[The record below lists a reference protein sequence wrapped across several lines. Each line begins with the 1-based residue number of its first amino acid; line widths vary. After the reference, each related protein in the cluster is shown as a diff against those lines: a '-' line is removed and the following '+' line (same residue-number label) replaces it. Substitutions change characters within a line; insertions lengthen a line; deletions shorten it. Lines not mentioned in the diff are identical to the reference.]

1 MKNKTKTPAT
11 IRITTLDDLVN
22 AATPQ
27 NRELLIQDLNLWLSA
42 MLTIKTLGIPIDKS
56 VMDWTDDG
64 KNEITG
70 IDIKIRKKSK

>member
-1 MKNKTKTPAT
+1 MKKKTKTPTT
-11 IRITTLDDLVN
+11 IRIATLDDLVN

-42 MLTIKTLGIPIDKS
+42 MLTIKALGMPIDQS
-56 VMDWTDDG
+56 AMDWTDDG

-70 IDIKIRKKSK
+70 FDIKIRKETK